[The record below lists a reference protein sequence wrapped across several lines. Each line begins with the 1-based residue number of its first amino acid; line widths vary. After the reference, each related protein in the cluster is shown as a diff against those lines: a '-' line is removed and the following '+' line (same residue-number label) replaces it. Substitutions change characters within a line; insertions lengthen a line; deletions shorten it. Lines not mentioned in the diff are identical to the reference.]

1 MGWGIGIG
9 IGWPNASA
17 GISYAKK
24 LIKAFKERVLSYPT
38 SIFEAEACL
47 DATLTELN
55 AIGLLKE
62 ASLIVTPNAYNE
74 GILYDVVPNTTLGDM
89 TFVRATTATRV
100 NSAGLIEVVPRNFLT
115 YSEQINNAIW
125 IKQSSTIVQNFAI
138 APNGIGD
145 ADLCYP
151 TSAGSFR
158 GFRQA
163 STTSIGLRAKSV
175 FAKQSG
181 KSKFYIRFDDATY
194 VTFDL
199 ADGSIFQ
206 NTTGYLATI
215 EDYGNGWYRCSAT
228 NNIVTSASSMY
239 IGLADAA
246 GYPSVTPNGTDG
258 VLFWGAQDDAGSLT
272 EYFPTTTRLNI
283 PRIDYSNGGCPGI
296 LIEPQRTNLL
306 LNSATVATQTI
317 TTTATA
323 TTVSFYGTGTITFS
337 GTYIGSLVGTGT
349 NNRVTLTF
357 TPTAGSLILTVVG
370 SCKNGQLEAGSYE
383 TSYIPTVASTVTRNA
398 DVISRNNVYTNGL
411 ITSAGGTWFVELNNN
426 IALISNSLSQLGI
439 GTSANLGEGG
449 QSGFSLRK
457 TANPSNRLS
466 VVKYLNGTATS
477 LFLTQTDTI
486 KVAVRWNGTTADVY
500 VNGVKQITDTTFT
513 ITIMEFLVQYNIGD
527 VPKYIKSTMLFPT
540 PLTDQECINLTTL

>member
-1 MGWGIGIG
+1 M
-9 IGWPNASA
+9 S
-17 GISYAKK
+17 
-24 LIKAFKERVLSYPT
+24 L
-38 SIFEAEACL
+38 L
-47 DATLTELN
+47 D
-55 AIGLLKE
+55 K
-62 ASLIVTPNAYNE
+62 ASLIITPNSYKE
-74 GILYDVVPNTTLGDM
+74 GVLYSVVPNTTLGDM

-115 YSEQINNAIW
+115 YSEQFNDIIW
-125 IKQSSTIVQNFAI
+125 VKQSSTIVQDFAI
-138 APNGIGD
+138 APNGIGG

-158 GFRQA
+158 GFRQT
-163 STTSIGLRAKSV
+163 STTSIGLRTKSV

-199 ADGSIFQ
+199 ANGSIFQ
-206 NTTGYLATI
+206 NTTGYAATI

-228 NNIVTSASSMY
+228 NNVVTSTSSMY

-283 PRIDYSNGGCPGI
+283 PRIDYSNGSCPSI
-296 LIEPQRTNLL
+296 LVEPQRTNLL

-370 SCKNGQLEAGSYE
+370 SCKNGQLEAGAYP
-383 TSYIPTVASTVTRNA
+383 TSYIPTLASTVTRNA
-398 DVISRNNVYTNGL
+398 DVISRNNIYTNGF
-411 ITSAGGTWFVELNNN
+411 ITSAGGTWSAELNNN
-426 IALISNSLSQLGI
+426 
-439 GTSANLGEGG
+439 
-449 QSGFSLRK
+449 FSLARNSGN
-457 TANPSNRLS
+457 TSGIFLNTGTLASSGDGLLIRNLQGTPTRLYVAKVLS
-466 VVKYLNGTATS
+466 GVLTS
-477 LFLTQTDTI
+477 LFLTQTDLVKIAIKWNGLTADLFVNGI
-486 KVAVRWNGTTADVY
+486 KVVSETL
-500 VNGVKQITDTTFT
+500 FT
-513 ITIMEFLVQYNIGD
+513 PVEMENLIMDGSPRSININ
-527 VPKYIKSTMLFPT
+527 YTYLFPT